1 MCAELGAANC
11 IHSCWRCRLFNADLR
26 GRWKRWQQTWRRE
39 GSRRSCR
46 QRRVMSSARPA
57 TAARVATAQAQAAT
71 AMEKAEAFER
81 RAQRI
86 EALYEQ
92 LAIVARRL
100 PGQEG

>member
-1 MCAELGAANC
+1 
-11 IHSCWRCRLFNADLR
+11 
-26 GRWKRWQQTWRRE
+26 
-39 GSRRSCR
+39 
-46 QRRVMSSARPA
+46 
-57 TAARVATAQAQAAT
+57 
-71 AMEKAEAFER
+71 MEKAEAFER